1 MLQPLFPTNQPVPPS
16 PFQPVTAG
24 CTSATTNAPPDHYK
38 HVCSSMC
45 AQSAKPPILPV
56 LVANV
61 THPTPINPDA
71 LQQALIGYDQTE
83 AAFLLD
89 GFIKGFRINYH
100 GTPSLRFSDN
110 HPSISHHT
118 DIVERKLSKER
129 HMGRIAGPFVSPPF
143 HNYQSS
149 PLGVVP
155 KKEPNEFRII
165 HYLSYPVGSS
175 VNEYIPKEFTMVHY
189 ETLDHVISLLSHF
202 GRGALIG
209 KTDIEDAF
217 RIIPIHPSCYHIFGF
232 TWESQF
238 YYDRCLPMG
247 CTESCRIFERLSC
260 ALQWIVWRLGR
271 FTYFGRFHFHW
282 SSQFIDMLP

>member
-1 MLQPLFPTNQPVPPS
+1 MMCVHETSPDGDGSCSSHYSQPTNPSLPALSGRLLLDVPA
-16 PFQPVTAG
+16 QQQMHIQTVT
-24 CTSATTNAPPDHYK
+24 
-38 HVCSSMC
+38 SMC
-45 AQSAKPPILPV
+45 AQSVKPPILPV

-61 THPTPINPDA
+61 TLPTPINPDA

-83 AAFLLD
+83 TAFLLD
-89 GFIKGFRINYH
+89 GFRKGFRINYH
-100 GTPSLRFSDN
+100 GTPLRFSDN

-118 DIVERKLSKER
+118 YIVERKLSKEL

-165 HYLSYPVGSS
+165 HDLSYPVGSA

-202 GRGALIG
+202 GRGTLIG
-209 KTDIEDAF
+209 KTDIENAVH
-217 RIIPIHPSCYHIFGF
+217 IIPIHSSCYRLFVSSGSHIF
-232 TWESQF
+232 TMTDVRPWAVPNRVVS
-238 YYDRCLPMG
+238 LKG
-247 CTESCRIFERLSC
+247 CP
-260 ALQWIVWRLGR
+260 VHYNG
-271 FTYFGRFHFHW
+271 
-282 SSQFIDMLP
+282 